1 MKALP
6 IKNSQ
11 NFKFKTKMQF
21 NHIVNHVSMNLVKY
35 ISLFI
40 LLVFISSCSNEKEE
54 QNLASTDAPTEL
66 KDNQIS
72 VSQQQ
77 FDMNEMHLVKGEER
91 NFPASIPVNGMIDVP
106 PRYKA
111 VVYATTGGYI
121 NTSNFMEGDYVRKGQ
136 VIATIENP
144 ELVTMQQE
152 YLELS
157 QDLNYLKT
165 EMDRQK
171 LMYDEKITAQ
181 KNYLK
186 AQSEYNTAKARHS
199 GLKKQLTLFN
209 ISPTQAARG
218 NFSSAVNIYAPIAGY
233 VMRVNVIKGT
243 HVSPSTEILEIV
255 DNNHLHVELTVFEK
269 DAMNIEKGQKV
280 LFSIPEMAATPF
292 EAEVYLIGKTID
304 ADRTVRVFAHLSQ
317 EDKNKFL
324 TGMFVEAEI
333 VTKDN
338 HGIALPETAVA
349 EIDDSF
355 FALKLKEKAE
365 DAYLFEEV
373 EVEVGET
380 KNRFTQITS
389 KIDSTAQFLDKGVY
403 ELVQ

>member
-1 MKALP
+1 MKS
-6 IKNSQ
+6 IKHY
-11 NFKFKTKMQF
+11 T
-21 NHIVNHVSMNLVKY
+21 
-35 ISLFI
+35 LFF
-40 LLVFISSCSNEKEE
+40 LLIIISSCSNDQEKALVETQTSE
-54 QNLASTDAPTEL
+54 MEL
-66 KDNQIS
+66 PDNQIS
-72 VSQQQ
+72 VSLDQ
-77 FDMNEMHLVKGEER
+77 FKMNNMHLVKAEEH
-91 NFPASIPVNGMIDVP
+91 NFPNSITVNGMIDVP

-121 NTSNFMEGDYVRKGQ
+121 NTSNYMEGDYVRKGQ
-136 VIATIENP
+136 VVATIENP
-144 ELVTMQQE
+144 ELVSMQQE
-152 YLELS
+152 FLELS
-157 QDLNYLKT
+157 QDLNYLKS
-165 EMDRQK
+165 ELDRQK
-171 LMYDEKITAQ
+171 MMYDEKITAK

-186 AQSEYNTAKARHS
+186 AQSEYNTAKARHA

-209 ISPTQAARG
+209 VSPTQAARG

-233 VMRVNVIKGT
+233 VMGVNVIKGSY
-243 HVSPSTEILEIV
+243 VSPSTEILEIV

-380 KNRFTQITS
+380 KNGFTQITS

>member
-380 KNRFTQITS
+380 KNGFTQITS